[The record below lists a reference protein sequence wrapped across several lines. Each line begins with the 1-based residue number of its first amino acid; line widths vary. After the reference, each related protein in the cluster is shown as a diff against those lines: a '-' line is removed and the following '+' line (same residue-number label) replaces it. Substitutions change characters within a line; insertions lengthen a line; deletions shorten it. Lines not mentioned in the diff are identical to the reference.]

1 MKKTILIAAVA
12 ALTLTASPA
21 ALAAVG
27 DTGQAGGTIFK
38 ENSDGT
44 HLEYVTPSPAT
55 GAYSSVSGSSFGAT
69 SDSDGKAN
77 TDAVN
82 AACTAPCTSL
92 ASSADSFSQNGYSD
106 WYMPSLDEVNLI
118 LSETSG
124 HANNSVFATSTEA
137 DANNAKYVFFSS
149 AGSPTST
156 LNLSKATSGLV
167 RFVRVST
174 LAPTPSPAPVTVTSQ
189 VASSGTW
196 HQQIVAPTIQVRL
209 SADSPVTTE
218 FLCPE
223 DWYFS
228 WAQWPNE
235 NKGGFICGY
244 ETPKFGK
251 R

>member
-1 MKKTILIAAVA
+1 MNKKLLVAAVT
-12 ALTLTASPA
+12 ALTLTSSPA
-21 ALAAVG
+21 AIAAVG

-44 HLEYVTPSPAT
+44 HLEYVTPSAAT
-55 GAYSSVSGSSFGAT
+55 GAYSSVTGSSFGAT

-77 TDAVN
+77 TEALL

-92 ASSADSFSQNGYSD
+92 ATSADSFSQNSYSD

-124 HANNSVFATSTEA
+124 HPTNTVFATSTEG

-156 LNLSKATSGLV
+156 LTLAKTTSGAV

-174 LAPTPSPAPVTVTSQ
+174 LAPTPSPAREAVTSQ

-196 HQQIVAPTIQVRL
+196 HQQILAPTIQVSL
-209 SADSPVTTE
+209 SEDGPTTTE

-235 NKGGFICGY
+235 NTGGFICGY
-244 ETPKFGK
+244 ETPEFGK
-251 R
+251 